1 MKLKKEFVTYSTDEK
16 HLVVC
21 TDTKMFSGI
30 VQSNATGGQI
40 IELMKEETTRDQVIQ
55 EMLKEYSGSEE
66 LIVKDVDKVI
76 EKLRSIGA
84 LEE

>member
-16 HLVVC
+16 HMMVC

-30 VQSNATGGQI
+30 VQSNATGGRI
-40 IELMKEETTRDQVIQ
+40 IELMKNETTRDQIIQ
-55 EMLKEYSGSEE
+55 EMLKEYSTSED
-66 LIVKDVDKVI
+66 LIAKDVDKVI
-76 EKLRSIGA
+76 EKMRSIGA

>member
-16 HLVVC
+16 HMLVC

-30 VQSNATGGQI
+30 VQSNATGGRI
-40 IELMKEETTRDQVIQ
+40 IELMKNETTRDQIIR
-55 EMLKEYSGSEE
+55 EMLKEYRTSEE
-66 LIVKDVDKVI
+66 IIAKDVDKVI